1 MNSLG
6 TSTSGT
12 VASEDSVVPAYQCTD
27 AKSMPVDP
35 HAPGSTMLF
44 QFVYSVSE
52 WATTMPPILIVEST
66 AFIAVAYCLT
76 AAPLELPVPAP
87 PFVPAAPLELPVPA
101 RPAP

>member
-27 AKSMPVDP
+27 AKSMPVEP
-35 HAPGSTMLF
+35 QAPGSTMLF

-52 WATTMPPILIVEST
+52 WATTMPPTLILEST
-66 AFIAVAYCLT
+66 AFIALTYCFT
-76 AAPLELPVPAP
+76 AVPYAAGESAVL
-87 PFVPAAPLELPVPA
+87 FMRSVQVPDAG
-101 RPAP
+101 